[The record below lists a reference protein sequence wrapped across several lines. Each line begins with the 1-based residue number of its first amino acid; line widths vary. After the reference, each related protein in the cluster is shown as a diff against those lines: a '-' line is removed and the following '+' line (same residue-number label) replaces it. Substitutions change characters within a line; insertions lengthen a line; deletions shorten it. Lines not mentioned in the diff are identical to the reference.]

1 MAIKDLMTEKRNE
14 ATMHIDTMSTLDMV
28 KTINAEDKKVA
39 EAVGTQ
45 DEAIAKVIDEAAKR
59 YAKGGRL
66 IYVGA
71 GTNGRLGVLDA
82 AELVPTYGI
91 KPERAVGLIAG
102 GKGAMYRAVEGAE
115 DSGELGK
122 KDLTELQLNENDT
135 VLGLAASGR
144 TPYVIGCL
152 DYAKQ
157 VGAFSAAIAC
167 VPDSEIGKHADVAI
181 EAVVGPEVITGST
194 RMKSG
199 TAQKMILNMIS
210 TGVMI
215 RQGKVYQNVMIDV
228 QPTNSKLVDRAC
240 RIINVVTGA
249 SKEKALEALKE
260 TNNEV
265 AVAIVMLKTNKTKSE
280 AEKMLTDHH
289 GQVSEVLQEFD

>member
-1 MAIKDLMTEKRNE
+1 MKIKNLVTEKRNPV
-14 ATMHIDTMSTLDMV
+14 TMHIDTMSTIEMV
-28 KTINAEDKKVA
+28 KTINNEDKKVA

-45 DEAIAKVIDEAAKR
+45 DEQIAKAIDEAAKR
-59 YAKGGRL
+59 YGRGGRL

-71 GTNGRLGVLDA
+71 GTSGRLGVLDA

-102 GKGAMYRAVEGAE
+102 GKEAMYCAVEGAE
-115 DSGELGK
+115 DSAELGEQ
-122 KDLTELQLNENDT
+122 DLRKLKLTATDT
-135 VLGLAASGR
+135 VIGIAASGR
-144 TPYVIGCL
+144 TPYVVGCL

-157 VGAFSAAIAC
+157 VGALRVSVAC
-167 VPDSEIGKHADVAI
+167 VPDSVIGHHADIAI
-181 EAVVGPEVITGST
+181 EAVAGPEVITGST

-199 TAQKMILNMIS
+199 TAQKMILNMLS

-240 RIINVVTGA
+240 RIINVTTGA
-249 SKEKALEALKE
+249 SIDEALTTLKK
-260 TNNEV
+260 TDNNV
-265 AVAIVMLKTNKTKSE
+265 SLAIVMIKTG
-280 AEKMLTDHH
+280 TDQDTAAKLLAAHH
-289 GQVSEVLQEFD
+289 GNVGQVLQNK

>member
-1 MAIKDLMTEKRNE
+1 MEIKNLVTETRNP
-14 ATMHIDTMSTLDMV
+14 ATTHIDTMSTIEMV
-28 KTINAEDKKVA
+28 NTINSEDQKVA

-45 DEAIAKVIDEAAKR
+45 VEPIAKAIDEAAKR
-59 YAKGGRL
+59 YGRGGRL
-66 IYVGA
+66 VYVGA
-71 GTNGRLGVLDA
+71 GTSGRLGVLDA

-102 GKGAMYRAVEGAE
+102 GQEAMYHAVEGAE
-115 DSGELGK
+115 DSSELGEQ
-122 KDLTELQLNENDT
+122 DLRKLNLTATDT
-135 VLGLAASGR
+135 VIGLAASGR
-144 TPYVIGCL
+144 TPYVVGCL

-157 VGAFSAAIAC
+157 VGALGVAIAC
-167 VPDSEIGKHADVAI
+167 VPDSVIGRHADITI

-199 TAQKMILNMIS
+199 TAQKMILNMLS

-240 RIINVVTGA
+240 RIINITTGA
-249 SKEKALEALKE
+249 SINEALAALKK
-260 TNNEV
+260 TDNNV
-265 AVAIVMLKTNKTKSE
+265 ALAIVMIKTG
-280 AEKMLTDHH
+280 TDKAGAAKLLAAHH
-289 GQVSEVLQEFD
+289 GNVGQVLQNK